1 MLGLVF
7 VSHSMSLWNSF
18 PISVQYTLISLG
30 LQFFLQP
37 VPAGAARRE
46 SLTHGR
52 HPDPDE
58 LGSSKSVCPIWHR
71 FASPPYSQ
79 HLSPGFQQDMARVH
93 TEKPAGLLL
102 WQPESLKSVT
112 WWKGNARECINTSDY
127 TLLSQKK
134 SPTPVG
140 INRFNIMKRGAA
152 GCVWLLLAWCTAAS
166 SLRSGII
173 HLLCYTDLETF
184 HSRRSDYRS
193 HSEPHRAGCAF
204 YDLWRYCVSASQFQ
218 LFVFNKNQTQ
228 LTLSNFSCL
237 DIRLLMDVSVLVPTW
252 GEVYELLTHTCG
264 CQ

>member
-1 MLGLVF
+1 MSLAHQRAFAPSDTVLPLRHTASICLQASNRIWLVF
-7 VSHSMSLWNSF
+7 IQKSLLVCCSGSQKVSNLSLDGKETPENALI
-18 PISVQYTLISLG
+18 PQTIHYSV
-30 LQFFLQP
+30 
-37 VPAGAARRE
+37 
-46 SLTHGR
+46 
-52 HPDPDE
+52 
-58 LGSSKSVCPIWHR
+58 K
-71 FASPPYSQ
+71 
-79 HLSPGFQQDMARVH
+79 
-93 TEKPAGLLL
+93 
-102 WQPESLKSVT
+102 
-112 WWKGNARECINTSDY
+112 
-127 TLLSQKK
+127 KK